1 MRIEWLI
8 IYKNLNPLQTK
19 VHCTKF
25 GLNWSSSSGEEFFN
39 CANVFSLFRYYL
51 PLERDRGLQLNKFES
66 HLRKYALYQVW
77 LKLADW
83 FWRKYNRIDKSVQQL
98 LGAKSRLLKQM
109 FDFNR
114 VRSTNVRYTHIYFC
128 SRLSTAYP

>member
-25 GLNWSSSSGEEFFN
+25 GLNWSSSSGEEFLN

-51 PLERDRGLQLNKFES
+51 PLIRDRDLQLKKFES

-83 FWRKYNRIDKSVQQL
+83 FCGSGENIIGLTNQFSNFLAQKV
-98 LGAKSRLLKQM
+98 
-109 FDFNR
+109 DF
-114 VRSTNVRYTHIYFC
+114 
-128 SRLSTAYP
+128 